1 MINRLK
7 ADCKRQGFA
16 EFIRFCIVGVIATGI
31 DAALFYAA
39 KTIVPYQVALV
50 IGYLTSLTVN
60 YYLTTKWT
68 FKVKQ
73 TWTNLVGIISVHL
86 VNLFVVR
93 MGLMYL
99 FVQRMGLDS
108 SVSYVPMLVIS
119 IIFSFVAIKIIIHK
133 V

>member
-1 MINRLK
+1 M
-7 ADCKRQGFA
+7 
-16 EFIRFCIVGVIATGI
+16 
-31 DAALFYAA
+31 
-39 KTIVPYQVALV
+39 
-50 IGYLTSLTVN
+50 
-60 YYLTTKWT
+60 
-68 FKVKQ
+68 
-73 TWTNLVGIISVHL
+73 
-86 VNLFVVR
+86 NLFVVR

>member
-73 TWTNLVGIISVHL
+73 TWTRSHWNNFRTLGEPLCRAYGTDVP
-86 VNLFVVR
+86 VR
-93 MGLMYL
+93 AADGT
-99 FVQRMGLDS
+99 
-108 SVSYVPMLVIS
+108 
-119 IIFSFVAIKIIIHK
+119 
-133 V
+133 